1 MVISRGNRFA
11 YASTLALYVHADD
24 DYSLSQITAT
34 QKNTIM
40 AFDWHP
46 ADARVFAVCTND
58 DVARVYRDG
67 AETHEVRFPQHGLRH
82 VSWDRHSTET
92 LVVAAGKD
100 LYKARLK
107 EGGGST
113 TQKVGWSNTGLVT
126 CFARHPRNNRQCAA
140 GTDAGT
146 VWLYDAESGRTLPLV
161 RVFEGA
167 VHSAQFDPKSLDYLL
182 VATAGG
188 VITLWNVDGS
198 GEAPGVTS
206 AKKPTQLMEFAK
218 QASGLSAC
226 MWVDSSP
233 GTFISASEK
242 HGALKVW
249 NVSNQ
254 SPQHSI
260 AASEGAV
267 TSLCCLDDGSG
278 RVAVAFRSGDVAVF
292 DTKHRRRLWKKG
304 PGHTE
309 TVFACVFNP
318 VDPNQVVSCSFDGTV
333 RLWNARN
340 LECVKTFHT
349 ADAPRPST
357 VGGVRVPNAEGFGG
371 GERKNEPGK
380 GSMYTCAVSCDGA
393 IVCGAGFEGDLYF
406 FDVHSGR
413 VLPPMDIAPRR
424 AGTVHKVVAHPTEPG
439 VFACASLD
447 GSAHV
452 VHYAGSVLVT
462 LLHNTPVCGVA
473 FDPLDPRVMATATEG
488 GWVGL
493 HVAERG
499 FVPERRS
506 PPGSIAATAITATT
520 TKLTAAEGGHSAKV
534 YGATFSPLVP
544 GRLLSVSDDATAR
557 AWTVLEQRNG
567 AFACV
572 AKPVVLVGHT
582 DKVRAH
588 AWHPELADACFTG
601 SWDGSIRT
609 WDVVSGACLQV
620 TRVHLADVYD
630 IGTHRDAPF
639 RAVTCSRDSTMR
651 FWSTERMVPSA
662 KLRAVMGAEIPAA
675 PAAGDAANGAGSLA
689 VSSRDGPEGS
699 VFSRGGAR
707 NGLENGDGGRRHGG
721 RLSRSLTG
729 SAIGGGAVARRA
741 AAAPSACHKHEA
753 LFAALSGYASAE
765 ELWRLARI
773 EALGEGEARGP
784 AEDAAGAVVTPHACE
799 VRAILQARAD
809 AAETRNA
816 GASGRDASSRR
827 RVGTRDAEARERADA
842 RLRLGDVASYCE
854 ACVAMGDW
862 DAAIAAAP
870 AVSLAYWAELA
881 ERRAEAIAREGGDAE
896 QASRMLLVA
905 GKPADAA
912 AALASAG
919 REDDAFA
926 VACTA
931 DAGGFQ
937 APTQGAMA
945 RSPRSVAAFGVGS
958 FEDRRRERNLSAPT
972 GRTDPFPADGAEA
985 PRSRSASVDF
995 GENAGAAGKLA
1006 PLSPLGGASGNSLAS
1021 LSPLPPLRVA
1031 GKMKMLAAAA
1041 RADGARATKAKGD
1054 DGDEK
1059 DDDAAGM
1066 PPLTSSRPPM
1076 APASPKEKKCA
1087 ETVSASA
1094 RSVRE
1099 AQASRRLAH
1108 GDAVGAA
1115 AAHLSVGNATG
1126 AAKALLRGA
1135 QVEMAAALMLSLPS
1149 TSFSLGTG
1157 LGGLAGGVAASDAAR
1172 ALLAARACEFGEW
1185 DLALEA
1191 AAACENQAERRW
1203 RARLVAARRAA
1214 EDPEEAREARFAER
1228 CAQASGGWDKEETR
1242 VSPLALVASK
1252 SLASALLG
1260 DIETAAE
1267 TLVAAACDELA
1278 NTGPSARWD
1287 AAGLRRASSVL
1298 NVIALARNA
1307 DRYDPKTRVE
1317 VTTLR
1322 CYLSALA
1329 LHSAGYTPAQRSLF
1343 HHARSALKSSKAF
1356 SRFPHPAAFVSLQE
1370 LARMASVYPVDA
1382 AEGLTEISTAPAV
1395 SPALRAAAGA
1405 VLNDIAVREDVEDKA
1420 PPPLAAAALGAFY
1433 NGVVDWQC
1441 PDKMP
1446 MEEALRAAAYW
1457 DAGGFTTANAFEAP
1471 L

>member
-1 MVISRGNRFA
+1 MISRGNRFA
-11 YASTLALYVHADD
+11 YASTLALYVHTDD
-24 DYSLSQITAT
+24 DYSLSDITAT
-34 QKNTIM
+34 QKNTIW

-58 DVARVYRDG
+58 DIARVYRDG
-67 AETHEVRFPQHGLRH
+67 TETHAVRFPQRGLRH
-82 VSWDRHSTET
+82 VSWDRHSTDT

-107 EGGGST
+107 SEGGAT
-113 TQKVGWSNTGLVT
+113 TQKVGWSNTGAVT
-126 CFARHPRNNRQCAA
+126 CLARHPRNNRQCAA
-140 GTDAGT
+140 GTDVGT
-146 VWLYDAESGRTLPLV
+146 VWLYDAESDRTLALV

-198 GEAPGVTS
+198 GEAPGLTP

-260 AASEGAV
+260 AASEGGV

-278 RVAVAFRSGDVAVF
+278 RVAATFRSGEVAVF
-292 DTKHRRRLWKKG
+292 DAKHRRRLWKKG

-318 VDPNQVVSCSFDGTV
+318 VDPYQVVSCSFDGTV

-340 LECVKTFHT
+340 LECVKTFH
-349 ADAPRPST
+349 ASDAPRPST
-357 VGGVRVPNAEGFGG
+357 VGGVRVAASEGFGG
-371 GERKNEPGK
+371 GERTHEPGK

-393 IVCGAGFEGDLYF
+393 VVCGAGFEGDLYF
-406 FDVHSGR
+406 FDVRSGR
-413 VLPPMDIAPRR
+413 VLPPMDVAPRR
-424 AGTVHKVVAHPTEPG
+424 EGTVHKVVAHPTEPG

-473 FDPLDPRVMATATEG
+473 FDPLDPRALATATQA

-499 FVPERRS
+499 FAPRNASQSADPV
-506 PPGSIAATAITATT
+506 AVTT

-534 YGATFSPLVP
+534 YGVTFSPLVP

-557 AWTVLEQRNG
+557 AWTVREQRG
-567 AFACV
+567 SAFAC
-572 AKPVVLVGHT
+572 AEKPVALVGHT

-588 AWHPELADACFTG
+588 AWHPELCDACFTG

-620 TRVHLADVYD
+620 TRAHLADVYD
-630 IGTHRDAPF
+630 IGTHPDRPF
-639 RAVTCSRDSTMR
+639 CAVTCSRDSTMR
-651 FWSTERMVPSA
+651 FWSTERMAPSA
-662 KLRAVMGAEIPAA
+662 KLRAVMDAEITAA
-675 PAAGDAANGAGSLA
+675 PAAGAESAAGTEPDRERDASGEAAEREARESLGDRR
-689 VSSRDGPEGS
+689 SR
-699 VFSRGGAR
+699 RGGV
-707 NGLENGDGGRRHGG
+707 
-721 RLSRSLTG
+721 SRSLTG
-729 SAIGGGAVARRA
+729 AAIGGGAAARRA
-741 AAAPSACHKHEA
+741 AAAPSACHKHEV
-753 LFAALSGYASAE
+753 LFTALSGYASAE

-773 EALGEGEARGP
+773 EALGESEARGP
-784 AEDAAGAVVTPHACE
+784 ADDAVGAVVTPHARE
-799 VRAILQARAD
+799 ARALARARAD
-809 AAETRNA
+809 AAEPA
-816 GASGRDASSRR
+816 GNGSNKSSETGTLNRR
-827 RVGTRDAEARERADA
+827 RVPHGTRAFEARERADA

-854 ACVAMGDW
+854 ACVEMGDW
-862 DAAIAAAP
+862 DAAVAAAP

-881 ERRAEAIAREGGDAE
+881 ARRAEAIAREGGDAE
-896 QASRMLLVA
+896 LASRMLLVA
-905 GKPADAA
+905 GRPAEAA
-912 AALASAG
+912 AALAAAG

-926 VACTA
+926 VACAA
-931 DAGGFQ
+931 DAGGFP
-937 APTQGAMA
+937 APG
-945 RSPRSVAAFGVGS
+945 P
-958 FEDRRRERNLSAPT
+958 SAET
-972 GRTDPFPADGAEA
+972 AA
-985 PRSRSASVDF
+985 PRGARSASADF
-995 GENAGAAGKLA
+995 GETGVFAETPENAGPAGPAGKLA
-1006 PLSPLGGASGNSLAS
+1006 PLSPLGGASGNALAS

-1041 RADGARATKAKGD
+1041 RAESARATETANLRDPLGEEAEARFSPGKRSVSSPN
-1054 DGDEK
+1054 
-1059 DDDAAGM
+1059 AAN
-1066 PPLTSSRPPM
+1066 
-1076 APASPKEKKCA
+1076 
-1087 ETVSASA
+1087 VSASA

-1115 AAHLSVGNATG
+1115 AARLSVGDATG

-1149 TSFSLGTG
+1149 GSFARAPEPLGLVG
-1157 LGGLAGGVAASDAAR
+1157 IAGGLAASDAAH
-1172 ALLAARACEFGEW
+1172 ALLAARACELGEW

-1191 AAACENQAERRW
+1191 AAAVEHQAERRW
-1203 RARLVAARRAA
+1203 RSRLVAATRAA
-1214 EDPEEAREARFAER
+1214 VDPEAARAEGFAER
-1228 CAQASGGWDKEETR
+1228 CARASGGWDKEETR
-1242 VSPLALVASK
+1242 ISPLGLVVSK
-1252 SLASALLG
+1252 SLASALDG
-1260 DIETAAE
+1260 DVETAAE
-1267 TLVAAACDELA
+1267 TLVASACDELA
-1278 NTGPSARWD
+1278 GAGPSARWD
-1287 AAGLRRASSVL
+1287 AAGLRRSLAAL
-1298 NVIALARNA
+1298 NVIALGHNA
-1307 DRYDPKTRVE
+1307 DRPDPKTRVE

-1322 CYLSALA
+1322 CYLSAITLQ
-1329 LHSAGYTPAQRSLF
+1329 SAGYTPAQRSLF
-1343 HHARSALKSSKAF
+1343 HHARSALKSSKTF
-1356 SRFPHPAAFVSLQE
+1356 SRFPHPAAFASLQE
-1370 LARMASVYPVDA
+1370 LKSMAAVYPVDA
-1382 AEGLTEISTAPAV
+1382 ADGLTEISTAAAV

-1405 VLNDIAVREDVEDKA
+1405 ALDDIAVRGDVDDKA
-1420 PPPLAAAALGAFY
+1420 PPPLAAAALANNY
-1433 NGVVDWQC
+1433 NGCVDWRC

-1457 DAGGFTTANAFEAP
+1457 DAGGFTANSAFEAP

>member
-1 MVISRGNRFA
+1 MISRGNRFA
-11 YASTLALYVHADD
+11 YASTLALYVHTDD
-24 DYSLSQITAT
+24 DYSLSDITAT
-34 QKNTIM
+34 QKNTIW

-58 DVARVYRDG
+58 DIARVYRDG
-67 AETHEVRFPQHGLRH
+67 TETHAVRFPQRGLRH
-82 VSWDRHSTET
+82 VSWDRHSTDT

-107 EGGGST
+107 SEGGAT
-113 TQKVGWSNTGLVT
+113 TQKVGWSNTGAVT
-126 CFARHPRNNRQCAA
+126 CLARHPRNNRQCAA
-140 GTDAGT
+140 GTDVGT
-146 VWLYDAESGRTLPLV
+146 VWLYDAESDRTLALV

-198 GEAPGVTS
+198 GEAPGLTP

-260 AASEGAV
+260 AASEGGV

-278 RVAVAFRSGDVAVF
+278 RVAATFRSGEVAVF
-292 DTKHRRRLWKKG
+292 DAKHRRRLWKKG

-318 VDPNQVVSCSFDGTV
+318 VDPYQVVSCSFDGTV

-340 LECVKTFHT
+340 LECVKTFH
-349 ADAPRPST
+349 ASDAPRPST
-357 VGGVRVPNAEGFGG
+357 VGGVRVAASEGFGG
-371 GERKNEPGK
+371 GERTHEPGK

-393 IVCGAGFEGDLYF
+393 VVCGAGFEGDLYF
-406 FDVHSGR
+406 FDVRSGR
-413 VLPPMDIAPRR
+413 VLPPMDVAPRR
-424 AGTVHKVVAHPTEPG
+424 EGTVHKVVAHPTEPG

-473 FDPLDPRVMATATEG
+473 FDPLDPRALATATQA

-499 FVPERRS
+499 FAPRNASQSADPV
-506 PPGSIAATAITATT
+506 AVTT

-534 YGATFSPLVP
+534 YGVTFSPLVP

-557 AWTVLEQRNG
+557 AWTVREQRG
-567 AFACV
+567 SAFAC
-572 AKPVVLVGHT
+572 AEKPVALVGHT

-588 AWHPELADACFTG
+588 AWHPELCDACFTG

-620 TRVHLADVYD
+620 TRAHLADVYD
-630 IGTHRDAPF
+630 IGTHPDRPF
-639 RAVTCSRDSTMR
+639 CAVTCSRDSTMR
-651 FWSTERMVPSA
+651 FWSTERMAPSA
-662 KLRAVMGAEIPAA
+662 KLRAVMDAEITAA
-675 PAAGDAANGAGSLA
+675 PAAGAESAAGTEPDRERDASGEAAEREARESLGDRR
-689 VSSRDGPEGS
+689 SR
-699 VFSRGGAR
+699 RGGV
-707 NGLENGDGGRRHGG
+707 
-721 RLSRSLTG
+721 SRSLTG
-729 SAIGGGAVARRA
+729 AAIGGGAAARRA
-741 AAAPSACHKHEA
+741 AAAPSACHKHEV
-753 LFAALSGYASAE
+753 LFTALSGYASAE

-773 EALGEGEARGP
+773 EALGESEARGP
-784 AEDAAGAVVTPHACE
+784 ADDAVGAVVTPHARE
-799 VRAILQARAD
+799 ARALARARAD
-809 AAETRNA
+809 AAEPA
-816 GASGRDASSRR
+816 GNGSNKSSETGTLNRR
-827 RVGTRDAEARERADA
+827 RVPHGTRAFEARERADA

-854 ACVAMGDW
+854 ACVEMGDW
-862 DAAIAAAP
+862 DAAVAAAP

-881 ERRAEAIAREGGDAE
+881 ARRAEAIAREGGDAE
-896 QASRMLLVA
+896 LASRMLLVA
-905 GKPADAA
+905 GRPAEAA
-912 AALASAG
+912 AALAAAG

-926 VACTA
+926 VACAA
-931 DAGGFQ
+931 DAGGFP
-937 APTQGAMA
+937 AP
-945 RSPRSVAAFGVGS
+945 P
-958 FEDRRRERNLSAPT
+958 
-972 GRTDPFPADGAEA
+972 PADARA
-985 PRSRSASVDF
+985 SRSARSAERRSTDVAAHTA
-995 GENAGAAGKLA
+995 EVVAAHAAAGATRENGSATVRTPESLNAVGPVGRLA
-1006 PLSPLGGASGNSLAS
+1006 PLSPLGGASGNALTS

-1031 GKMKMLAAAA
+1031 GKMKTLAAAA
-1041 RADGARATKAKGD
+1041 RRRRE
-1054 DGDEK
+1054 GDEG
-1059 DDDAAGM
+1059 DADEEDFSHEN
-1066 PPLTSSRPPM
+1066 PVRRNDERRDRSTNRP
-1076 APASPKEKKCA
+1076 
-1087 ETVSASA
+1087 ETVSAVSASA

-1115 AAHLSVGNATG
+1115 AARLSVGDATG

-1135 QVEMAAALMLSLPS
+1135 QIEMAAALMLSLPS
-1149 TSFSLGTG
+1149 ASFTTETNEGSISPATSSPLVGV
-1157 LGGLAGGVAASDAAR
+1157 AGGARLAAADAAR

-1191 AAACENQAERRW
+1191 AAAIENQAERRW
-1203 RARLVAARRAA
+1203 RARLIAAQRAA
-1214 EDPEEAREARFAER
+1214 VAPEEARAAGFAQR

-1242 VSPLALVASK
+1242 VSPLALAASQ
-1252 SLASALLG
+1252 SLASALAG
-1260 DIETAAE
+1260 DVDAAAE
-1267 TLVAAACDELA
+1267 SLVAAACDELA
-1278 NTGPSARWD
+1278 HVGSSARWD
-1287 AAGLRRASSVL
+1287 AAGLRRALSVF

-1329 LHSAGYTPAQRSLF
+1329 LQSAGYTDAQRSLF
-1343 HHARSALKSSKAF
+1343 HHARSALKSSKTF
-1356 SRFPHPAAFVSLQE
+1356 SRFPHPAAFISLQE
-1370 LARMASVYPVDA
+1370 LKCMSMVYPVDA
-1382 AEGLTEISTAPAV
+1382 AEGLTEISAAAAV
-1395 SPALRAAAGA
+1395 SPALRAAAVGA
-1405 VLNDIAVREDVEDKA
+1405 LNDIAVREDVDDKA
-1420 PPPLAAAALGAFY
+1420 PPPLAGAMAAAHY
-1433 NGVVDWQC
+1433 NGVVDWRC
-1441 PDKMP
+1441 PDKML

-1457 DAGGFTTANAFEAP
+1457 DVGGFTAANAFEAP

>member
-1 MVISRGNRFA
+1 MHN
-11 YASTLALYVHADD
+11 DD
-24 DYSLSQITAT
+24 DYSLSAITAT
-34 QKNTIM
+34 QKHTIS

-46 ADARVFAVCTND
+46 TDVRVFAVCTNED
-58 DVARVYRDG
+58 IARVYCDG
-67 AETHEVRFPQHGLRH
+67 AETHAVRFSSASNLRH
-82 VSWDRHSTET
+82 VSWDRHSTDV

-107 EGGGST
+107 PEGGAT
-113 TQKVGWSNTGLVT
+113 LQKVGWSNTGVVT

-140 GTDAGT
+140 GTNVGT
-146 VWLYDAESGRTLPLV
+146 VWLYDAESGRTCPLV

-182 VATAGG
+182 VATAHG

-198 GEAPGVTS
+198 GEAPGVTP

-242 HGALKVW
+242 HGTLKVW

-260 AASEGAV
+260 AAPEGGV
-267 TSLCCLDDGSG
+267 SSLCCLEDGSG
-278 RVAVAFRSGDVAVF
+278 RVAATFRSGEVAVF
-292 DTKHRRRLWKKG
+292 DAKQRRRLWTKG

-318 VDPNQVVSCSFDGTV
+318 VDANQVVSCSFDGTV
-333 RLWNARN
+333 RLWNARS
-340 LECVKTFHT
+340 LECVKTFH
-349 ADAPRPST
+349 AVDAPRPST
-357 VGGVRVPNAEGFGG
+357 LGGARVASAEGFGG
-371 GERKNEPGK
+371 GERGHEPGK

-406 FDVHSGR
+406 FDVHSGCA
-413 VLPPMDIAPRR
+413 LPPVDIAPRR
-424 AGTVHKVVAHPTEPG
+424 EGTVHKVVAHPTEPG

-452 VHYAGSVLVT
+452 VHYSGAVFVT
-462 LLHNTPVCGVA
+462 LLHHTPVVGVA
-473 FDPLDPRVMATATEG
+473 FDPLDPRVLATATQG

-499 FVPERRS
+499 FVPERGAA
-506 PPGSIAATAITATT
+506 PGSIAATTT
-520 TKLTAAEGGHSAKV
+520 RLTAAEGGHSAKV

-557 AWTVLEQRNG
+557 AWTVREARGG
-567 AFACV
+567 AFVCAE
-572 AKPVVLVGHT
+572 KPVVLRGHT

-588 AWHPELADACFTG
+588 AWHPELRDVCFTG
-601 SWDGSIRT
+601 SWDGSIRV
-609 WDVVSGACLQV
+609 WDVVSGACLRV
-620 TRVHLADVYD
+620 TREHLADVYD
-630 IGTHRDAPF
+630 IGTHRDRPF

-662 KLRAVMGAEIPAA
+662 KLRAVMGAEVTAA
-675 PAAGDAANGAGSLA
+675 PAVGGAAGFG
-689 VSSRDGPEGS
+689 V
-699 VFSRGGAR
+699 SRGQGEGDRPERDAR
-707 NGLENGDGGRRHGG
+707 DAGGSDERPAGPDAESRRLVQS
-721 RLSRSLTG
+721 LSRSLAG
-729 SAIGGGAVARRA
+729 AAIGGGAVAARA

-773 EALGEGEARGP
+773 EAVGEGEARGP
-784 AEDAAGAVVTPHACE
+784 ADDAAGAVVTPHVCE
-799 VRAILQARAD
+799 ARALLRARAD
-809 AAETRNA
+809 AAEADAALAKPGSARGA
-816 GASGRDASSRR
+816 GGERR
-827 RVGTRDAEARERADA
+827 RRGRGMRDAEALARADVW
-842 RLRLGDVASYCE
+842 LRLGDFASYCE
-854 ACVAMGDW
+854 ACVEMGDW
-862 DAAIAAAP
+862 NAAIAAAP
-870 AVSLAYWAELA
+870 AVSLAYWADMA
-881 ERRAEAIAREGGDAE
+881 ARRAEAIAREGGDAE

-905 GKPADAA
+905 GRPADAA
-912 AALASAG
+912 AALAAAG

-926 VACTA
+926 VACAA
-931 DAGGFQ
+931 DAGGF
-937 APTQGAMA
+937 P
-945 RSPRSVAAFGVGS
+945 SPGPS
-958 FEDRRRERNLSAPT
+958 
-972 GRTDPFPADGAEA
+972 AEA
-985 PRSRSASVDF
+985 AAPRGARSASADF
-995 GENAGAAGKLA
+995 GETGVSAGTPENAGPAGPAGKLA
-1006 PLSPLGGASGNSLAS
+1006 PLSPLGGASGNALAS

-1041 RADGARATKAKGD
+1041 RADGARATETANLRDPLGEEAEARFSPGKRSVSSPT
-1054 DGDEK
+1054 
-1059 DDDAAGM
+1059 AAN
-1066 PPLTSSRPPM
+1066 
-1076 APASPKEKKCA
+1076 
-1087 ETVSASA
+1087 VSASA

-1115 AAHLSVGNATG
+1115 AARLSVGDATG

-1149 TSFSLGTG
+1149 GSFARAPEPLGLVG
-1157 LGGLAGGVAASDAAR
+1157 IAGGLAASDAAH
-1172 ALLAARACEFGEW
+1172 ALLAARACELGEW

-1191 AAACENQAERRW
+1191 AAAVEHQAERRW
-1203 RARLVAARRAA
+1203 RSRLVAATRAA
-1214 EDPEEAREARFAER
+1214 VDPEAARAEGFAER
-1228 CAQASGGWDKEETR
+1228 CARASGGWDKEETR
-1242 VSPLALVASK
+1242 VSPLGLVASK
-1252 SLASALLG
+1252 SLASALVG
-1260 DIETAAE
+1260 DVETAAE
-1267 TLVAAACDELA
+1267 TLVASACDELA
-1278 NTGPSARWD
+1278 GAGPSARWD
-1287 AAGLRRASSVL
+1287 AAGLRRSLAAL
-1298 NVIALARNA
+1298 NVIALGRNA
-1307 DRYDPKTRVE
+1307 DQPDPKTRVE

-1322 CYLSALA
+1322 CYLSAITLQ
-1329 LHSAGYTPAQRSLF
+1329 SAGYTPAQRSLF

-1356 SRFPHPAAFVSLQE
+1356 SRFPHPAAFASLQE
-1370 LARMASVYPVDA
+1370 LKSMAAVYPVDA
-1382 AEGLTEISTAPAV
+1382 AEGLTEISTAAAV

-1405 VLNDIAVREDVEDKA
+1405 ALDDIAVRGDVDDKA
-1420 PPPLAAAALGAFY
+1420 PPPLAAAALANNY
-1433 NGVVDWQC
+1433 NGCVDWRC

-1457 DAGGFTTANAFEAP
+1457 DAGGFTANSAFEAP